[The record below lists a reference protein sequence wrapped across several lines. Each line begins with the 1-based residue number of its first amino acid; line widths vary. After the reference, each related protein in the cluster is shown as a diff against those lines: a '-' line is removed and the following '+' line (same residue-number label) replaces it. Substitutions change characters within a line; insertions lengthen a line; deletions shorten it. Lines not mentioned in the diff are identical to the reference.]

1 MQEKKRRTLR
11 AAQKRLTLRA
21 AQKRLSVYYPFPV
34 LVLEILS
41 LLLLADTDAGI
52 LFPLAELVLRA
63 GSIILRAPW
72 RRRRQRPVQ

>member
-1 MQEKKRRTLR
+1 MQKKKRR
-11 AAQKRLTLRA
+11 TLRA

-63 GSIILRAPW
+63 GLATKKTKARSINF
-72 RRRRQRPVQ
+72 

>member
-1 MQEKKRRTLR
+1 MQKKKRR
-11 AAQKRLTLRA
+11 TLRA

-63 GSIILRAPW
+63 GLATKKTKCQNHSIYYE
-72 RRRRQRPVQ
+72 